1 MQRRVCL
8 QAKSSWSRGI
18 SMEQAK
24 PLKES
29 RCFTAIPRSLPAHW
43 TKPCWHIGKQATPR
57 KRIAYRASC
66 GSDIRITPV
75 DNSSL
80 CDWRIMAAPGRRDYF
95 TAVYNAEPPGA
106 SPPFCRYHSLCY
118 FRSATERSVDSAVGR
133 DSVEPRG

>member
-1 MQRRVCL
+1 MQRRVCW
-8 QAKSSWSRGI
+8 QAKSSWSGEI
-18 SMEQAK
+18 SMTQAK
-24 PLKES
+24 RLKES
-29 RCFTAIPRSLPAHW
+29 RCFTTIQRSLPAHW

-95 TAVYNAEPPGA
+95 TAVTTAMPQGP
-106 SPPFCRYHSLCY
+106 SPTLVRCNFFAR
-118 FRSATERSVDSAVGR
+118 FEIDDGDVV
-133 DSVEPRG
+133 